1 MHAARGRALVW
12 LLAVAAALGL
22 AAAGWAAVAP
32 LPEGPRELL
41 YVIPKG
47 TAARQAAGDARTVLP
62 SRIHLTIGVQDVLI
76 IRNEDD
82 AEQKI
87 GPALLGSGQTYR
99 LPFRAPAEIPLVC
112 SAHPDGQFTIVVQ
125 AAPPAGGSRLRWRL
139 GRLAEAAGFP

>member
-1 MHAARGRALVW
+1 MRADRGRAFVW
-12 LLAVAAALGL
+12 LLAAAAALGL
-22 AAAGWAAVAP
+22 AAGWAAVAP
-32 LPEGPRELL
+32 LPQGPRELL

-87 GPALLGSGQTYR
+87 GPALLAPGQTYR
-99 LPFRAPAEIPLVC
+99 LPFRSPAEIPLVC
-112 SAHPDGQFTIVVQ
+112 SAHPDGQLTIAVQ
-125 AAPPAGGSRLRWRL
+125 AAPATGGSRLRWRL
-139 GRLAEAAGFP
+139 SRLAEAASFP